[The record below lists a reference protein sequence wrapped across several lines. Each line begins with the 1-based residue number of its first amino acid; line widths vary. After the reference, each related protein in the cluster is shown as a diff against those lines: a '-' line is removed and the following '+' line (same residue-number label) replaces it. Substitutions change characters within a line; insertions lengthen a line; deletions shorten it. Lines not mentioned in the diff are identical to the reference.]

1 MGRGKGADRVE
12 GSVNRDAKESLPERL
27 QKLGSIMLLNI
38 ARKFFCGLVL
48 ECDETALDNSRGT
61 GGFRTCSGLY
71 GQYSDAEN
79 YCGTQD

>member
-38 ARKFFCGLVL
+38 VRKFFCRLVL
-48 ECDETALDNSRGT
+48 ECDETALDNTRGT
-61 GGFRTCSGLY
+61 GGFSSLVGAVRTI
-71 GQYSDAEN
+71 
-79 YCGTQD
+79 